1 MKNPRLTPVF
11 GALVALAACSASES
25 STQPLTNRLAPLNSS
40 PAGTRD
46 GANPSAASS
55 AVVASALPEASSPL
69 PGSSEPPADDMVYV
83 PAGSFWMGCAQG
95 DPSCREDEKPRHK
108 VTLDAFQIDRLE
120 VTVEQYRTCLH
131 VGACKATMPG
141 IIFVYPGGLRDPTP
155 YPKDCNFRIA
165 GRSNHGMNCLDPGEA
180 REYCRWLGKRMP
192 TEAEWERAA
201 RGTDDRI
208 YPWGNEPPDLT
219 RICPHAS
226 CPVGSFPDGASP
238 SGALDMGGNLAEWVS
253 DTYTENYYSHSPAK
267 NPRGPEPIKVPYW
280 LWCHTVQCQAVR
292 GRTARVS
299 ERWGVQDQET
309 EEIGFRCAR
318 DAPQQPSVA
327 P

>member
-1 MKNPRLTPVF
+1 
-11 GALVALAACSASES
+11 
-25 STQPLTNRLAPLNSS
+25 
-40 PAGTRD
+40 
-46 GANPSAASS
+46 
-55 AVVASALPEASSPL
+55 
-69 PGSSEPPADDMVYV
+69 MVDV
-83 PAGSFWMGCAQG
+83 PAGSFWMGCAQR

-131 VGACKATMPG
+131 VGACTAKKPG
-141 IIFVYPGGLRDPTP
+141 IIYIYPGGLRDP

-165 GRSNHGMNCLDPGEA
+165 GRSTHGMNCLDPGEA
-180 REYCRWLGKRMP
+180 YEYCRWLGKRMP

-208 YPWGNEPPDLT
+208 YPWGNEPPDPT
-219 RICPHAS
+219 RICLHRSAS

-238 SGALDMGGNLAEWVS
+238 SGALDMGGNLAEWVW

-267 NPRGPEPIKVPYW
+267 NPQGPDPIKVPYW
-280 LWCHTVQCQAVR
+280 LWCHTVRCQAVR

-299 ERWGVQDQET
+299 ERWGVEDERM

-318 DAPQQPSVA
+318 DAPRDPAVA